1 MTEKEEKTEEVKE
14 EKKEE
19 PIAEEKPAQKEEKK
33 KEIPSQI
40 PPPTFPQLVDTFF
53 FQTLIS
59 LGKQMNPMTKKYER
73 DLMIAHYQIGILE
86 LLQEKT
92 KGNLAKEEEEHL
104 EEILHTLRMAYLD
117 ELDKKEK

>member
-1 MTEKEEKTEEVKE
+1 MTEKEEKKEEEVKQ

-19 PIAEEKPAQKEEKK
+19 PIAGEKTEPKEEKK
-33 KEIPSQI
+33 RETPSQI

-53 FQTLIS
+53 FQSMIS
-59 LGKQMNPMTKKYER
+59 LGKQMNPMSKKYER
-73 DLMIAHYQIGILE
+73 DLVIAHYQIGILE

-92 KGNLAKEEEEHL
+92 KGNLTKEEEQHL

-117 ELDKKEK
+117 EADKE